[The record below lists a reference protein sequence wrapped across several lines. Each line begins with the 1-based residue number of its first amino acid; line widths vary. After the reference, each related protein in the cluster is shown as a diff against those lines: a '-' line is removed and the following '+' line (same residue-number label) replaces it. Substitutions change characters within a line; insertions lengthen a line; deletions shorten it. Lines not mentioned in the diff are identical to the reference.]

1 MRLIFLAIILLTPI
15 ISYCQTFHALIFSNM
30 KESEQRAADRT
41 EEMNNMKSFC
51 QDIANSM
58 GYLQDIRCHSDA
70 EFTSLQFLSDL
81 TSMEVRDDDIVIMY
95 YNGHGC
101 NWDDDDWPHMCF
113 KDKQYWE
120 TIAFE
125 RLSETCGNAKL
136 LLCIGCCCNMDSRG
150 RKGYAT
156 EYAYN
161 FDPNR
166 VRKLFTG
173 FSGKKRVIASSSIRG
188 QYSYS
193 WVSGS
198 RLGSIYG
205 ISIREAL
212 NEVLAPTSKISP
224 TWENVFDLAKNK
236 TMNYTSCHK
245 NGPQIP
251 QYKIFDETITLSPRA
266 KKILDEMRGSASAN
280 VNAVKANI
288 QSTTLHEN
296 ILIDSIIS
304 LVINVDFSVRNLSSE
319 GCKIVAFLESPK
331 GIGVNDINGRFCTTN
346 GKVAVGKDYGT
357 RQSSQEINNF
367 ELIIPMNELHILDKS
382 NKYYIRVGF
391 YDYKSNKY
399 ISWGQYT
406 TLVIQ

>member
-1 MRLIFLAIILLTPI
+1 
-15 ISYCQTFHALIFSNM
+15 
-30 KESEQRAADRT
+30 
-41 EEMNNMKSFC
+41 
-51 QDIANSM
+51 
-58 GYLQDIRCHSDA
+58 
-70 EFTSLQFLSDL
+70 
-81 TSMEVRDDDIVIMY
+81 
-95 YNGHGC
+95 
-101 NWDDDDWPHMCF
+101 
-113 KDKQYWE
+113 
-120 TIAFE
+120 
-125 RLSETCGNAKL
+125 
-136 LLCIGCCCNMDSRG
+136 MDSRG